1 MNNFAALGLVAILGL
16 GAAFYMTRQAPV
28 KSVDLGMVLD
38 RTEFALV
45 NYKGYSKIEIDENA
59 TEATPEQ
66 MEEFITFYRM
76 MLNASPVYYQEKIG
90 VEWRDDGSFIG
101 FPDRNFDNLKNADE
115 KSIFKVE
122 VDIEKK
128 RLIAT
133 GMEGDST
140 DMRYSGPSFVTG
152 MLLGRVLGRQRTAGI
167 SSKTFA
173 NRSVTPRSSYKH
185 ASAAKAKTK
194 TRSARSSSRSGG
206 VRTGK

>member
-76 MLNASPVYYQEKIG
+76 MLNA
-90 VEWRDDGSFIG
+90 
-101 FPDRNFDNLKNADE
+101 DRNFDNLKNADE